1 MVKLKRIIFTA
12 ALVIAGQCLFAQN
25 FKVFLDP
32 GHGGHDT
39 GTNHNG
45 YVEKDIVLSTAKK
58 IGQILE
64 REPGIDVVFTRK
76 SDVFI
81 ELRERANMANRA
93 KADLF
98 VSIHCNGVNAP
109 AAYGTETFV
118 MGHDRSA
125 MNLEVA
131 KQENSVIYKEANYKE
146 KYKGFNPSKPEFSI
160 GLSVQ
165 QEENINYSAM
175 LASKISKGFKSL
187 DKNDRGIKQVPL
199 WVLDAT
205 TMPGVLIELGFVS
218 NKKEGA
224 YLNSEEGQDELA
236 RTIAKA
242 IISYKNQ
249 MTGKGSKD
257 SDDVKKEVTKA
268 EVDTAGSK
276 RDKAEAAAAKKDNDK
291 NSDSAEGIVF
301 KVQISASTRDLPT
314 KPSNFKGLK
323 EISKMKD
330 GSLMKYFYGNAS
342 SYEEAEKLLDKAK
355 DKGFNSAYI
364 VAFRNGNL
372 ISVKEALK

>member
-1 MVKLKRIIFTA
+1 MVKLKRVFFTA
-12 ALVIAGQCLFAQN
+12 ALVIAGQCVFAQN

-45 YVEKDIVLSTAKK
+45 YVEKDIVLTTCIK

-93 KADLF
+93 KADLY

-146 KYKGFNPSKPEFSI
+146 KYKGFNPNKPEFSI

-165 QEENINYSAM
+165 QEENINYSAI
-175 LASKISKGFKSL
+175 LASKVSKGFKSL
-187 DKNDRGIKQVPL
+187 NKHDRGIKQVPL

-236 RTIAKA
+236 RTIANA
-242 IISYKNQ
+242 IISYKNL
-249 MTGKGSKD
+249 MTGKGGKE
-257 SDDVKKEVTKA
+257 SDAVKKEVAKA
-268 EVDTAGSK
+268 EIDTASTK
-276 RDKAEAAAAKKDNDK
+276 RDKAEAPSKENNTKIDT
-291 NSDSAEGIVF
+291 AEGVVF
-301 KVQISASTRDLPT
+301 KVQISASSRDLAT
-314 KPSNFKGLK
+314 KSANFKGLK
-323 EISKMKD
+323 NISKIKD
-330 GSLMKYFYGNAS
+330 GKLVKYFYGNVS
-342 SYEEAEKLLDKAK
+342 SYDEAEKLLDKAK
-355 DKGFNSAYI
+355 DKGYGSAYI

-372 ISVKEALK
+372 ISIKEALK

>member
-1 MVKLKRIIFTA
+1 MVKLKRVFFTA

-39 GTNHNG
+39 GTSHNG
-45 YVEKDIVLSTAKK
+45 YVEKDIVLSTCIK

-125 MNLEVA
+125 MNLAVA

-146 KYKGFNPSKPEFSI
+146 KYKGFNPNKPEFSI

-165 QEENINYSAM
+165 QEENINYSAL
-175 LASKISKGFKSL
+175 LASKVSKGFKSL

-224 YLNSEEGQDELA
+224 YLNSEEGQNELA
-236 RTIAKA
+236 QTIAKA

-249 MTGKGSKD
+249 MSGKGSRDVSTEKKD
-257 SDDVKKEVTKA
+257 VAKA
-268 EVDTAGSK
+268 ETDTATT
-276 RDKAEAAAAKKDNDK
+276 RREKAEAAASKKD
-291 NSDSAEGIVF
+291 DSQGEAAEGVVF
-301 KVQISASTRDLPT
+301 KVQISASSRDLAT
-314 KPSNFKGLK
+314 KASNFKGLSD
-323 EISKMKD
+323 ISKIKE
-330 GSLMKYFYGNAS
+330 GKLIKYFYGNTD
-342 SYEEAEKLLDKAK
+342 SYNDAEKLLSKAK
-355 DKGFNSAYI
+355 SKGFGSAYI

>member
-1 MVKLKRIIFTA
+1 MVKFKRVFFTTV
-12 ALVIAGQCLFAQN
+12 LLTIGQCLFAQN

-45 YVEKDIVLSTAKK
+45 YVEKDIVLTTAIK

-98 VSIHCNGVNAP
+98 VSIHCNGVNSP

-118 MGHDRSA
+118 MGHDRSDL
-125 MNLEVA
+125 NLEVA
-131 KQENSVIYKEANYKE
+131 RKENSVIYKEANYKQ

-165 QEENINYSAM
+165 QEENINYSAI

-187 DKNDRGIKQVPL
+187 EKNDRGIKQVPL

-224 YLNSEEGQDELA
+224 YLNSDEGQNELA

-242 IISYKNQ
+242 IISYKNL
-249 MTGKGSKD
+249 MTGKGGKD
-257 SDDVKKEVTKA
+257 SEDVRKEVAKTEIDTATSKREKNDNTPSKKENGN
-268 EVDTAGSK
+268 DTA
-276 RDKAEAAAAKKDNDK
+276 
-291 NSDSAEGIVF
+291 AEGVVF
-301 KVQISASTRDLPT
+301 KVQISASSRDLAT

-323 EISKMKD
+323 DITKQKD
-330 GSLMKYFYGNAS
+330 GNLIKYFYGNAAT
-342 SYEEAEKLLDKAK
+342 YDEAQHLLETAKAK
-355 DKGFNSAYI
+355 GFKSAYV

-372 ISVKEALK
+372 ISIKEALK

>member
-1 MVKLKRIIFTA
+1 MVKLKSVIFTA
-12 ALVIAGQCLFAQN
+12 ALVITGQCVFAQN

-45 YVEKDIVLSTAKK
+45 YVEKDIVLSTCIK

-146 KYKGFNPSKPEFSI
+146 KYKGFNPNKPEFSI

-165 QEENINYSAM
+165 QEENINYSAI
-175 LASKISKGFKSL
+175 LASKVSKGFKSL
-187 DKNDRGIKQVPL
+187 NKNDRGIKQVPL

-224 YLNSEEGQDELA
+224 YLNSEDGKDELA
-236 RTIAKA
+236 RTIANA

-249 MTGKGSKD
+249 ITGKGGKESEA
-257 SDDVKKEVTKA
+257 VKKEANKT
-268 EVDTAGSK
+268 EIDTATIR
-276 RDKAEAAAAKKDNDK
+276 RDKGETSKKDDDK
-291 NSDSAEGIVF
+291 NSDSAEGVVF
-301 KVQISASTRDLPT
+301 KVQISASSRDLAT
-314 KPSNFKGLK
+314 KSSNFKGLK
-323 EISKMKD
+323 NISKLKE
-330 GSLMKYFYGNAS
+330 GKLIKYFYGNVS
-342 SYEEAEKLLDKAK
+342 SYDEAEKLLSKAK
-355 DKGFNSAYI
+355 DKGYSSAYI
-364 VAFRNGNL
+364 VAFRNGDL

>member
-1 MVKLKRIIFTA
+1 MVRLKRVIFTT
-12 ALVIAGQCLFAQN
+12 ALVIAGQGLFAQN

-45 YVEKDIVLSTAKK
+45 YVEKDIVLSTSKK

-98 VSIHCNGVNAP
+98 VSIHCNGVNAS

-125 MNLEVA
+125 LNLEVA

-165 QEENINYSAM
+165 QEENINYSAI

-187 DKNDRGIKQVPL
+187 EKKDRGIKQVPL

-218 NKKEGA
+218 NKQEGA

-242 IISYKNQ
+242 IISYKNL
-249 MTGKGSKD
+249 MTGKGGKD
-257 SDDVKKEVTKA
+257 SDDVKKEVAKA
-268 EVDTAGSK
+268 EIDTTGTK
-276 RDKAEAAAAKKDNDK
+276 RDKAEAAAKKDDDK
-291 NSDSAEGIVF
+291 KGNAAEGVVF
-301 KVQISASTRDLPT
+301 KVQISASNRDLPT

-323 EISKMKD
+323 DISKVKE
-330 GSLMKYFYGNAS
+330 GSLIKYFYGNAS
-342 SYEEAEKLLDKAK
+342 SYEGAEKLLEVAK
-355 DKGFNSAYI
+355 DKGFGSAYI

-372 ISVKEALK
+372 ISVREALK